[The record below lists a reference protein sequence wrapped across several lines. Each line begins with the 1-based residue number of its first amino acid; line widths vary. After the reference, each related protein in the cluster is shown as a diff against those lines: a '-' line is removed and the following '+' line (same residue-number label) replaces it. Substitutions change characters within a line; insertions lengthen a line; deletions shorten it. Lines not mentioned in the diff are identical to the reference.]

1 MGEDVKVKFG
11 GDFSQISKG
20 ASEAAA
26 KAGTAMANSVQTWA
40 TGVGATIAG
49 AFAVGSLINRVWADF
64 RQGTEYFHEL
74 HIASKKTG
82 VSSEELQKV
91 ASVAK
96 EVGVTIESLGR
107 AFAFNNALISNA
119 RNGNKEYQK
128 ELQALGFTQE
138 KITSGQVKATDVLMA
153 LAKQYEKTGDAAGL
167 TKKMFGKG
175 GMEIY
180 PLITQGKTEL
190 ELKTAAVKTY
200 SDAEVTAAS
209 VTEKRLLALER
220 LEKQMGRLAAA
231 KAGMVL
237 IKKEIADEEKNM
249 WDEFRKT
256 RSVKELSDILY
267 NPKKRGEMT
276 AEYFANYFKK
286 KYGMSTEETF
296 QIFESMGGR
305 GIESVE
311 AQRDKFLQML
321 KEEKASQEEGPI
333 TQGPL
338 GPHELLATS
347 TLQAIGGGDLGA
359 IQAATYS
366 MTMLDAAQS
375 TAENTAVMASCM
387 ASAAELGANPDI
399 VNEAK

>member
-1 MGEDVKVKFG
+1 MAEDVKVKFG

-26 KAGTAMANSVQTWA
+26 KAGSAMANSVQSWA

-49 AFAVGSLINRVWADF
+49 AFAVGALINRVWGDF

-82 VSSEELQKV
+82 VSTQELQKI

-96 EVGVTIESLGR
+96 EVGVTIDSLGR

-128 ELQALGFTQE
+128 QLQALGFTQE
-138 KITSGQVKATDVLMA
+138 QITGGHVKATDVLMA
-153 LAKQYEKTGDAAGL
+153 LAKQYEKTGDAAGA

-175 GMEIY
+175 GMEVY

-190 ELKTAAVKTY
+190 ELKTASVKAY

-231 KAGMVL
+231 KAGMAL
-237 IKKEIADEEKNM
+237 IKSEIEGQEPKM

-256 RSVKELSDILY
+256 HSVKEIQDVLY
-267 NPKKRGEMT
+267 DPKKRGEMT

-286 KYGMSTEETF
+286 KYGLSTEETF
-296 QIFESMGGR
+296 QVFESMGGR

-311 AQRDKFLQML
+311 TQRNKFLQMI
-321 KEEKASQEEGPI
+321 EQEKASLNEGPNVK
-333 TQGPL
+333 GPL

-359 IQAATYS
+359 IQSATYS

-387 ASAAELGANPDI
+387 ASAADLGANPEI